1 MGKYVVC
8 VKRITI
14 EKMTLEI
21 EADDWENAED
31 MALETAY
38 YADPEE
44 WELICKYE
52 AEAEEL

>member
-1 MGKYVVC
+1 MSKYVVC

-38 YADPEE
+38 YADPKE
-44 WELICKYE
+44 WELVCEYE